1 MKGKATNEQ
10 LAKVLE
16 YTLSEH
22 QKNIEKSEKER
33 NASFNSFLN
42 SFNSQAQNLTKIN
55 LKPDLTEF
63 AHLNEQLEK
72 GAISG
77 AERIKSAVNSA
88 YFSPLILGI
97 IFTVF
102 ISGVGMLVYSFKKIQ
117 TANEIADAK
126 ELALKN
132 YFSKFL
138 KENPKAN
145 ESYKYW
151 NEKQ

>member
-1 MKGKATNEQ
+1 MKSKATNEQ

-16 YTLSEH
+16 YTLAEH

-33 NASFNSFLN
+33 IVFLN
-42 SFNSQAQNLTKIN
+42 EFKSEVQSLRNIS
-55 LKPDLTEF
+55 LKPNLTEF
-63 AHLNEQLEK
+63 THLNEQLEK

-77 AERIKSAVNSA
+77 AERINSA
-88 YFSPLILGI
+88 LKSVYFSPLILGI
-97 IFTVF
+97 VFTVF

-117 TANEIADAK
+117 TANDVANAK

>member
-1 MKGKATNEQ
+1 MKSKATNEQ

-16 YTLSEH
+16 YTLAEH

-33 NASFNSFLN
+33 IIFLN
-42 SFNSQAQNLTKIN
+42 EFKSEVQSLRNISF
-55 LKPDLTEF
+55 KPNLTEF
-63 AHLNEQLEK
+63 VHLNEQLEK
-72 GAISG
+72 GSIIG
-77 AERIKSAVNSA
+77 AERIKSALKSA

-97 IFTVF
+97 VFTVF
-102 ISGVGMLVYSFKKIQ
+102 ISGVGMLVYSFNKLQ
-117 TANEIADAK
+117 TANEVADAK

-151 NEKQ
+151 NGKQ

>member
-33 NASFNSFLN
+33 TIF
-42 SFNSQAQNLTKIN
+42 IN
-55 LKPDLTEF
+55 EFKNQIESLKNISLKPNLAEF
-63 AHLNEQLEK
+63 EHLNKRLES
-72 GAISG
+72 GCVNG
-77 AERIKSAVNSA
+77 AENIKSALKSV
-88 YFSPLILGI
+88 YFSPLVLGI
-97 IFTVF
+97 VFTVF
-102 ISGVGMLVYSFKKIQ
+102 ISGVGMLAYSFKKIEK
-117 TANEIADAK
+117 ANEVAEAK

-138 KENPKAN
+138 TENPKAD
-145 ESYKYW
+145 ESFKIW
-151 NEKQ
+151 KEKQ